1 MYTFIYSPYLPGSE
15 GHLSAFM
22 IIQDIHVQRKATSCI
37 VTEST
42 EINLQVEVVKSLFH
56 SIYEQN

>member
-1 MYTFIYSPYLPGSE
+1 
-15 GHLSAFM
+15 M

-56 SIYEQN
+56 SIYEKN